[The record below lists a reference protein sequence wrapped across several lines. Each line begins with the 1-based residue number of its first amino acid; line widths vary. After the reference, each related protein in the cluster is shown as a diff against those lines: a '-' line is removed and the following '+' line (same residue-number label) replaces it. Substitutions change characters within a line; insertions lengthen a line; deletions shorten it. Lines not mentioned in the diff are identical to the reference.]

1 MIAIHIYMRFIRKR
15 QPATETSQ
23 IQHLSLSLSL
33 SLSLCVHLFQWN
45 ASDIVHPDEVWLKVL
60 LRKCI
65 RT

>member
-23 IQHLSLSLSL
+23 IQHLSLSL